1 MDDEVEVKVPK
12 KEENLKENKI
22 LEDELLNKK
31 YDKTILTSLKDNSS
45 NYFLCFLNNSAIRIF
60 KKISI

>member
-1 MDDEVEVKVPK
+1 MDDEVEVEVLKEK

-45 NYFLCFLNNSAIRIF
+45 NFL
-60 KKISI
+60 